1 MTLKVKEK
9 MDTKIILKPKTI
21 YSLRKNEEYVRR
33 YLKEFLKF
41 EIYSSTVIKAL
52 RETHYELKKLP
63 QDIQDITKAKLSD
76 ENTARFLSERIVAK
90 AVNILESYESCQAL
104 EGVHY
109 LSRAGHRTLKRLKDA
124 MQKKQLAPEIVDE
137 AMHTANKFLVNL
149 DLFLPLSYLKQSNLF
164 MTTRPVVFELKGNQ
178 VSEIENA
185 KLMPFPVMM
194 KAYELLS
201 SQKEKGI
208 FLLQREDE
216 YCDPVM
222 NASVKDVILFA
233 RTRLLQERPTI
244 LTSKENVRLNNALLI
259 NSSGTVTYHN
269 HLIGYILNDKVK
281 KVTSHFLH
289 KSQSVRGAW
298 ELE

>member
-1 MTLKVKEK
+1 

-289 KSQSVRGAW
+289 KKQSVRGAW

>member
-1 MTLKVKEK
+1 

>member
-1 MTLKVKEK
+1 ME
-9 MDTKIILKPKTI
+9 TKIALKPKTI
-21 YSLRKNEEYVRR
+21 YRLRKNEEYVKR

-41 EIYSSTVIKAL
+41 EIYSLAVINAL
-52 RETHYELKKLP
+52 KEAPQEFKKLP
-63 QDIQDITKAKLSD
+63 QDIQELVKAKLSN
-76 ENTARFLSERIVAK
+76 EEINSFLSERIVIK
-90 AVNILESYESCQAL
+90 AVKILESYDRCQAL
-104 EGVHY
+104 KDVRY
-109 LSRAGHRTLKRLKDA
+109 LSRAGHRTLKRLKNA
-124 MQKKQLAPEIVDE
+124 VNEKKLTPEIVDE

-201 SQKEKGI
+201 SQQEKGI

-259 NSSGTVTYHN
+259 NSNGTVEYHN
-269 HLIGYILNDKVK
+269 LLIGYILNDRVK
-281 KVTSHFLH
+281 KVTSHLLH
-289 KSQSVRGAW
+289 KNPSIRGAW

>member
-1 MTLKVKEK
+1 
-9 MDTKIILKPKTI
+9 
-21 YSLRKNEEYVRR
+21 
-33 YLKEFLKF
+33 
-41 EIYSSTVIKAL
+41 
-52 RETHYELKKLP
+52 
-63 QDIQDITKAKLSD
+63 
-76 ENTARFLSERIVAK
+76 
-90 AVNILESYESCQAL
+90 
-104 EGVHY
+104 
-109 LSRAGHRTLKRLKDA
+109 
-124 MQKKQLAPEIVDE
+124 
-137 AMHTANKFLVNL
+137 
-149 DLFLPLSYLKQSNLF
+149 

-201 SQKEKGI
+201 SQQEKGI

-259 NSSGTVTYHN
+259 NSNGTVEYHN
-269 HLIGYILNDKVK
+269 LLIGYILNDRVK
-281 KVTSHFLH
+281 KVTSHLLH
-289 KSQSVRGAW
+289 KNPSIRGAW

>member
-1 MTLKVKEK
+1 

-259 NSSGTVTYHN
+259 NSNGTVEYHN
-269 HLIGYILNDKVK
+269 LLIGYILNDRVK
-281 KVTSHFLH
+281 KVTSHLLH
-289 KSQSVRGAW
+289 KNPSIRGAW

>member
-1 MTLKVKEK
+1 

-233 RTRLLQERPTI
+233 RTRLLQERSTI